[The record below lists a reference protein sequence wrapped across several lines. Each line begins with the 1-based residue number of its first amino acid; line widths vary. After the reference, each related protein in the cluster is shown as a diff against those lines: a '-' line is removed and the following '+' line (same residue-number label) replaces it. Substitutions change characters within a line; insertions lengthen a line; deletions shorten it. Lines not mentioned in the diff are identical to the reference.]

1 MLKFTNGL
9 IISGNPQVTKT
20 NFGVKITNDSGL
32 NMELSKSVWESL
44 TMCKM
49 EA

>member
-20 NFGVKITNDSGL
+20 NFGIMITNDSGL
-32 NMELSKSVWESL
+32 TIELSKSVWDSL
-44 TMCKM
+44 TICKM
-49 EA
+49 KA

>member
-9 IISGNPQVTKT
+9 IISGNPQITKT

-32 NMELSKSVWESL
+32 NIELSKKTWESL
-44 TMCKM
+44 TVK
-49 EA
+49 